1 MLSITTQ
8 SYDLNGQ
15 AIVNPNPDSD
25 LYKNSRRMSRTATL
39 DGGCSITDQGVSVSD
54 RTLQV
59 RETGVSE
66 SKANLLWYMFKTY
79 SLVRV
84 SFYDGCFSAAIERMN
99 LNEGNLDMRILIKER
114 V

>member
-1 MLSITTQ
+1 MLSITTK

-15 AIVNPNPDSD
+15 AVVNPNPDSD
-25 LYKNSRRMSRTATL
+25 LYKNSRRMTRTPTL

-66 SKANLLWYMFKTY
+66 GKANLLQYIFQTY

-84 SFYDGCFSAAIERMN
+84 SFYDGCFSAAIESLN
-99 LNEGNLDMRILIKER
+99 LNEGNLDMKILIKER
-114 V
+114 L